1 MKRVRDA
8 ERTRSEILSAAFD
21 EIYEHGFRATSVND
35 IVEKA
40 KVTKG
45 AFFHYFP
52 TKNDVGYTLA
62 DEVLKD
68 MILDRWIRPLAAY
81 KNPVQGMISRYRKL
95 MEDSTDE
102 QLALGC
108 PLNNLTQEMS
118 SVDPVFRDKLRAVLN
133 SWIKETLRHLK
144 KAQAQGFLKPDV
156 DVKEASVFIVMV
168 EEGSGAIVKN
178 LRDRKVYWS
187 LYESFRRYLESL
199 SVDREAPI
207 EA

>member
-1 MKRVRDA
+1 MKRLRDA

-52 TKNDVGYTLA
+52 TKNDLGYALA

-81 KNPVQGMISRYRKL
+81 KNPVQGMIGRYRKL

-118 SVDPVFRDKLRAVLN
+118 SVDPVFREKLRAVLT
-133 SWIKETLRHLK
+133 SWVDETEKHLRR
-144 KAQAQGFLKPDV
+144 AQADGYLKPDV
-156 DVKEASVFIVMV
+156 TVKAVAPFVVMM
-168 EEGSGAIVKN
+168 EEGSGAMVKN
-178 LRDRKVYWS
+178 LRDRKVYWA
-187 LYESFRRYLESL
+187 LYEGFRQYLTLISL
-199 SVDREAPI
+199 RSVGAD
-207 EA
+207 